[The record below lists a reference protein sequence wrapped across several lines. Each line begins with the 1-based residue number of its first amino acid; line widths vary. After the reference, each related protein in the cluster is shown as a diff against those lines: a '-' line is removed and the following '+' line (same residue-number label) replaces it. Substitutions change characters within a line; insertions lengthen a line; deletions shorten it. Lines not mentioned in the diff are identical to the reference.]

1 VVSLAYIGLD
11 NKNEAIRWLE
21 KAYEQGDFYFD
32 LENPLL
38 DPLRSDPKFQ
48 DLERRAKIAQQ
59 AQVPK

>member
-1 VVSLAYIGLD
+1 MD
-11 NKNEAIRWLE
+11 DKNEAIRWLQ

-32 LENPLL
+32 LGNPLL

-59 AQVPK
+59 AQVRK